1 MSKRLQVGLDIHQ
14 KHNHACLMTKDGQM
28 VNPHQ
33 RFDNNWPG
41 LQDLIEVLVG
51 VLEEGQFEGV
61 DIAGEATGLLW
72 FHPFYHL
79 TQVEELIPF
88 DPHLYLFNPR
98 AIKQFKKALAE
109 RDKVDPKDAYAVVE
123 RLRFGG
129 RLPHE
134 VTFDERYLPL
144 QRLTR
149 YRYHLSHALA
159 REKVYARMVPIYLKA
174 SDYTRKPKPFS
185 DVFGATSRHIL
196 SEYATIDELA
206 ALPLDDLAEELDRV
220 GRHHFKD
227 ATDNARR
234 LQRAAAHS
242 YPLAPCLVEPV
253 NVILDSLLAHICLLE
268 ELLRNL
274 DPLIEAILVDVPGAP
289 YLRSIKGL
297 GLVYSAG
304 LLAEIQDLSRFMQG
318 LKRDKQGNLR
328 PKTKHDGQAALA
340 RFTGLWWPR
349 GDSGDFQAQ
358 DRRLPKTG
366 NHYLRYYFVEGA
378 NSLRRHNAEYTA
390 YYQRK
395 HDQSLKHKHWR
406 ATVLTARKLVRLVF
420 ALLHDGEMYQP
431 PEVRYRS

>member
-14 KHNHACLMTKDGQM
+14 KHNHVCLMTNEGQM

-41 LQDLIEVLVG
+41 FQEFVEMLAG
-51 VLEEGQFEGV
+51 VLDEGQFEGL

-72 FHPFYHL
+72 FHPFYNL
-79 TQVEELIPF
+79 AQAEELSLF

-98 AIKQFKKALAE
+98 TIKHFKKVLAQ
-109 RDKVDPKDAYAVVE
+109 RDKVDPKDAHAVVE

-149 YRYHLSHALA
+149 YRYHLAHDLA

-174 SDYTRKPKPFS
+174 SDYTRKPMPFS
-185 DVFGATSRHIL
+185 DVFGVTSRHIL
-196 SEYATIDELA
+196 AKYATIDELA
-206 ALPLDDLAEELDRV
+206 SMPLDDLAEELDRV
-220 GRHHFKD
+220 GRHRFKD
-227 ATDNARR
+227 AADNARR
-234 LQRAAAHS
+234 LQHAAAQS
-242 YPLAPCLVEPV
+242 YPLAPSLVEPI
-253 NVILDSLLAHICLLE
+253 NAILDSLLAHIRFLEGLLE
-268 ELLRNL
+268 NL
-274 DPLIEAILVDVPGAP
+274 NLLIEAALTDVPGAP
-289 YLRSIKGL
+289 YLLSVKGL

-304 LLAEIQDLSRFMQG
+304 LLAEIQHPSRFMQG
-318 LKRDKQGNLR
+318 FKRNKQGHLR
-328 PKTKHDGQAALA
+328 PKTRHDGQAALA
-340 RFTGLWWPR
+340 RFAGLWWPR
-349 GDSGDFQAQ
+349 SDSGNFHAE

-366 NHYLRYYFVEGA
+366 NHYLRYYFIEGG
-378 NSLRRHNAEYTA
+378 NSLRRHNAEYTP

-395 HDQSLKHKHWR
+395 FDESLKHKHWR

-420 ALLHDGEMYQP
+420 ALLHDEEMYQP